1 MAPSSSTSSVRAA
14 RARKGDITY
23 IASHL
28 SSSTQN
34 IVQPTS
40 RLSHI
45 QHLHYDLDSV
55 TVSLF
60 VFYIRFDKYTIRYYC
75 ETSRLVYIA
84 TQRSNFDSITH
95 SLCVLIILGKISQKT
110 FQVLANCL
118 NQIGDIYIG
127 EYPSSAQGSGHRVF
141 SSLLSL
147 LFPIAVLNVNLKM

>member
-60 VFYIRFDKYTIRYYC
+60 VFYIRFDKYPIRYYC

-110 FQVLANCL
+110 VQVLANCM
-118 NQIGDIYIG
+118 
-127 EYPSSAQGSGHRVF
+127 PRKWAQSILLPPF
-141 SSLLSL
+141 SPLSNCCIECQ
-147 LFPIAVLNVNLKM
+147 FEDVNKFVNF